1 MALIHIHRTHSLG
14 LAGARQVAESW
25 SEQAQSKLEMAC
37 AFAQG
42 EDSDE
47 LQFTRPGVKGT
58 LRVCADHFELN
69 AELGMLLSAFKGP
82 IEEAITRNLDEL
94 LAEGSGSDSSGAQ
107 KPA

>member
-1 MALIHIHRTHSLG
+1 M
-14 LAGARQVAESW
+14 
-25 SEQAQSKLEMAC
+25 
-37 AFAQG
+37 
-42 EDSDE
+42 
-47 LQFTRPGVKGT
+47 KGT